1 MSASMSRP
9 AHHVR
14 PRKASARCSR
24 GTGHVTSMIS
34 IGEVDRRV
42 NQGPLRICRGVDVGP
57 RTTQLG
63 DEFSR
68 TMVNVD
74 QRQTV

>member
-1 MSASMSRP
+1 
-9 AHHVR
+9 
-14 PRKASARCSR
+14 
-24 GTGHVTSMIS
+24 MIEM
-34 IGEVDRRV
+34 GEVDRHV
-42 NQGPLRICRGVDVGP
+42 NQGPLRICRGIDGRP
-57 RTTQLG
+57 RTTQFG